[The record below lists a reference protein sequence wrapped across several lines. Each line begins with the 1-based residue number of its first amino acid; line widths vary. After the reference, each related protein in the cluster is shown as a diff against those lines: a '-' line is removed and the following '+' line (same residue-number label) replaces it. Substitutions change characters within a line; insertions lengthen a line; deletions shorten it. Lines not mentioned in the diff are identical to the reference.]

1 MTKKKIAFYTF
12 GCKLNFSETSSI
24 VKQFPENEFE
34 IVDFKDFADIYV
46 IHSCSVTA
54 VAEKKCRAVIR
65 QAARRNPNA
74 AISVMGCYSQL
85 KPDELAKMD
94 GVKWVLGNTE
104 KYRLAE
110 IIRNECNEPDH
121 QVIDHLKIASTKEFV
136 SSYSIDDRTRSF
148 LKVQDGCDYF
158 CTYCAIPFA
167 RGRSRSDNVKDTVA
181 KAQLIARTKIKEIVL
196 TGVNIG
202 EFGKDWNESFLDLIM
217 ALDEIEGI
225 ERYRISSIEP
235 NLLTN
240 EIIEFVAQSK
250 RFSPHFH
257 IPLQSGS
264 DKILQMMK
272 RRYHRADFVNRVA
285 KVRELMPHACV
296 AADVIVGFPGETEED
311 FLDIYRFIEE
321 LDIAYLHVFPY
332 SIRPG
337 TKAATLPGQLSN
349 TEKEE
354 RSRRLHLLSD
364 EKKELFYKANKGR
377 KVSTLWEADTD
388 NGMMFGYTE
397 NYIRTKTPYRAELL
411 NTFTEG
417 ILDELDENCVYS
429 VQFTGKSLGSI

>member
-1 MTKKKIAFYTF
+1 MTKKKIAFHTF

-34 IVDFKDFADIYV
+34 IVDFKEIADIYV

-54 VAEKKCRAVIR
+54 IAEKKCRATIR

-85 KPDELAKMD
+85 NPGELAEMD
-94 GVKWVLGNTE
+94 GVKWVLGNAE
-104 KYRLAE
+104 KFRLAE
-110 IIRNECNEPDH
+110 IIRSECNETEN
-121 QVIDHLKIASTKEFV
+121 QTIDHSRIELTKDFV

-167 RGRSRSDNVKDTVA
+167 RGRSRSDNVAGTIENA
-181 KAQLIARTKIKEIVL
+181 RIIAGTKIKEVVL

-202 EFGKDWNESFLDLIM
+202 EFGKDQNESFLDLIK

-225 ERYRISSIEP
+225 DRYRISSIEP
-235 NLLTN
+235 NLLTD
-240 EIIEFVAQSK
+240 EILAFVAQSK
-250 RFSPHFH
+250 RFTPHFH

-272 RRYHRADFVNRVA
+272 RKYLRADFANRVSTI
-285 KVRELMPHACV
+285 KELMPHACI
-296 AADVIVGFPGETEED
+296 AADVIVGFPGETEDD
-311 FLDIYRFIEE
+311 FIDMYRFIEH
-321 LDIAYLHVFPY
+321 LDISNLHVFSY
-332 SIRPG
+332 SVRPG
-337 TKAATLPGQLSN
+337 TKAAAFPCQLST
-349 TEKEE
+349 TEKDE

-364 EKKELFYKANKGR
+364 EKKEEFYKANKGR
-377 KVSTLWEADTD
+377 NVSILWEKDTEG
-388 NGMMFGYTE
+388 GMMFGYSE
-397 NYIRTKTPYRAELL
+397 NYIRAKTPFRANLVNNVTKVL
-411 NTFTEG
+411 
-417 ILDELDENCVYS
+417 LDELDENCVFS
-429 VQFTGKSLGSI
+429 VQFTE

>member
-24 VKQFPENEFE
+24 AKQFSENEFE
-34 IVDFKDFADIYV
+34 VVDFKEIADIYV

-54 VAEKKCRAVIR
+54 IAERKCRATIR

-85 KPDELAKMD
+85 KPDEIAEMD
-94 GVKWVLGNTE
+94 GVKWVLGNAE
-104 KYRLAE
+104 KFRLAE
-110 IIRNECNEPDH
+110 IIHSECNDTEN
-121 QVIDHLKIASTKEFV
+121 QTIDHSSIEFSKDFV

-158 CTYCAIPFA
+158 CTYCTIPIA
-167 RGRSRSDNVKDTVA
+167 RGRSRSDNIAGTIE
-181 KAQLIARTKIKEIVL
+181 KARIIAGTKIKEVVL

-202 EFGKDWNESFLDLIM
+202 DFGKHQNESFLDLIK

-225 ERYRISSIEP
+225 DRYRISSIEP
-235 NLLTN
+235 NLLTD
-240 EIIEFVAQSK
+240 EIIAFVAQSK
-250 RFSPHFH
+250 RFTPHFH

-272 RRYHRADFVNRVA
+272 RRYLRADFADRVS
-285 KVRELMPHACV
+285 KIKELMPHACI

-311 FLDIYRFIEE
+311 FIDIYRFIEH
-321 LDIAYLHVFPY
+321 LDISNLHVFPY
-332 SIRPG
+332 SVRPD
-337 TKAATLPGQLSN
+337 TKSAALPGQLSN
-349 TEKEE
+349 TEKDN

-364 EKKELFYKANKGR
+364 EKKEEFYKANKGR
-377 KVSTLWEADTD
+377 KVSILWETDTEK
-388 NGMMFGYTE
+388 GMMYGFSE
-397 NYIRTKTPYRAELL
+397 NYVRAKTPYRANLV
-411 NTFTEG
+411 NIVTEAV
-417 ILDELDENCVYS
+417 LDELDENCVFS
-429 VQFTGKSLGSI
+429 VQFSE